1 MSSKGIGECRIAM
14 ARIGP
19 EMKSNGMGSHY
30 TERARIGLY
39 KRKNAKEQD
48 SLHSIG
54 TALHSIGT
62 A

>member
-1 MSSKGIGECRIAM
+1 M